1 VLSRVYKYVSLGN
14 SSNGCALVS
23 IIPVGLVKSHR
34 FFYWSFESCLLLE
47 FSVSVG
53 FRGIYESI
61 ICLYSVA
68 FLLLT
73 RISGAIQFS

>member
-23 IIPVGLVKSHR
+23 IIPLGLARSHR
-34 FFYWSFESCLLLE
+34 FFYWSFVSCLLLE
-47 FSVSVG
+47 FSVSAG
-53 FRGIYESI
+53 FSGIYEVI

-68 FLLLT
+68 FLLLI
-73 RISGAIQFS
+73 RISGVIQFS